1 MKSYDILFLYLQ
13 EHWLPHHEAQ
23 KTLMKD
29 FPRFHFLTTSSD
41 MFSDPEDLAMKSGPV
56 WHGTAIGWPVE
67 IDSYFICKHSD
78 VFVQEGHAIIAIFI
92 ELRMIIL
99 LSFYLIYPELGETTT
114 TIL

>member
-67 IDSYFICKHSD
+67 IDSYITKLPTVSD
-78 VFVQEGHAIIAIFI
+78 RFCGVLCQDIASN
-92 ELRMIIL
+92 LNIL
-99 LSFYLIYPELGETTT
+99 SYSAYFPTSYQYVRLN
-114 TIL
+114 